1 MVKPDV
7 KHNYYADLDLP
18 TTASVDDVRKAYRK
32 LALQYHP
39 DRNAGKEDEC
49 VPRFQA
55 IQAANE
61 VLSDATTKAKYDAD
75 RRKAGL
81 YPAQT
86 FKPNVPSPGNPY
98 SARSDFPPPP
108 RRTQPGT
115 WAGHRPTAS
124 TGAGQT
130 PSGADR
136 FTNFPRPQGAAPRKD
151 PAADRTQQF
160 RAWQNMNNPQPERPR
175 YAPQPPPR
183 EPQPQARPPPP
194 NVPNR
199 PRMNRQDTKMPTE
212 EQIRAGMRYGNAST
226 PAGDDAEAASRQSA
240 WAAFQ
245 KSNAGQP
252 GMARKGRAPTTP
264 KRPTGF
270 DPNAPGSD
278 ERPATGHY
286 VHRHK
291 SADLTEDGFPPPP
304 PGPPPSAPSSPL
316 SPNTQRPFADPLR
329 PFRSRKSNDDAPYS
343 EANRTSTPYSSFSGE
358 KTAFNSD
365 GLRRSASVRDNTKL
379 SPESATSGHSRARS
393 VDPAARQRQAE
404 AARENGNKGRPT
416 FMAGYSSSSGS
427 SSPEGS
433 SGPDPIE
440 SPEELSDEP
449 PAKPQDPKDRPKKKP
464 TPPSARFPN
473 GTRSPLPGD
482 GNFTDPEKPS
492 MQQKAAP
499 NMYDIPSTSA
509 HYTPPSLFSRP
520 EFRTAFASR
529 STAEGKARKPSIAPW
544 AVPSSISPSLL
555 KKRCQSATSTSS
567 RTTLAEQS
575 DYSGNHDTLWQQAS
589 QDERDAF
596 RACRVELSKICG
608 DIKQLNQFD
617 LDTFRKAVRVVL
629 QAGSTGTRTVD
640 SIFANIIS
648 QYPSIAQQDSSKK
661 PADSACS
668 TYSFTIPVDHET
680 FQPTRG
686 KSRSVEEI
694 NTNFSP
700 EPFAGKFQG
709 SGDYFAPSPN
719 GRRPSPS
726 LRSGSSRA
734 QRANTTDSTPA
745 SKPSSPM
752 PPPPRTFVQEPDEQG
767 SRPPSMYG
775 TPVDG
780 KFNPDHWSEALKDAH
795 SWAVPGPP
803 PNPPL
808 SKAPSRKGSRPSS
821 KSQPGPTLGTDK
833 SPHVVDDN
841 DDVVEVD
848 RNGHPIAAGGAADDG
863 DAMDIDT
870 PPRPTDTTEQ
880 ATPLSSSAKEPRLYS
895 VPPSQWRQEQAQSY
909 SHNRQ
914 TSSSSRRAQRKS
926 GETDLKT
933 NLDSLR
939 HTITLEGGKEG
950 LNELADLSSSLPYA
964 SKASSTLPIEVE
976 DPPEVKLPQYPKAP
990 SGPAKLTKA
999 SWTEYAQKFA
1009 NYLLG
1014 HHMWNRSMLEHF
1026 NRREPQAEACMS
1038 RGTDWLSASGDT
1050 VNGAPGFGQYCKAV
1064 KQDQKWRTAWQVGCD
1079 KHLQNVNDFEQLRSR
1094 VKQSAENGILPDA

>member
-18 TTASVDDVRKAYRK
+18 TTATVDDVRKAYRK

-124 TGAGQT
+124 TAAGST

-136 FTNFPRPQGAAPRKD
+136 FTNFPRPHAAAPRKD

-175 YAPQPPPR
+175 YAAPQPPPR

-199 PRMNRQDTKMPTE
+199 PRMNRQDTKIPTE
-212 EQIRAGMRYGNAST
+212 EQIRAGMRYGNASA
-226 PAGDDAEAASRQSA
+226 PAGDEAEAANRQSA

-291 SADLTEDGFPPPP
+291 SADLTADGFPPPP

-329 PFRSRKSNDDAPYS
+329 PFRSRNSNDDAPYS

-358 KTAFNSD
+358 KTAFSSD
-365 GLRRSASVRDNTKL
+365 GLRRSVSVRDNTKL

-433 SGPDPIE
+433 SGPDPTE

-473 GTRSPLPGD
+473 GTRSTLAGD
-482 GNFTDPEKPS
+482 GNTTDPEKPS

-499 NMYDIPSTSA
+499 NI
-509 HYTPPSLFSRP
+509 F
-520 EFRTAFASR
+520 
-529 STAEGKARKPSIAPW
+529 
-544 AVPSSISPSLL
+544 
-555 KKRCQSATSTSS
+555 
-567 RTTLAEQS
+567 
-575 DYSGNHDTLWQQAS
+575 
-589 QDERDAF
+589 
-596 RACRVELSKICG
+596 
-608 DIKQLNQFD
+608 
-617 LDTFRKAVRVVL
+617 
-629 QAGSTGTRTVD
+629 TV
-640 SIFANIIS
+640 
-648 QYPSIAQQDSSKK
+648 
-661 PADSACS
+661 
-668 TYSFTIPVDHET
+668 PVDHET

-700 EPFAGKFQG
+700 EPFAGRFQG

-752 PPPPRTFVQEPDEQG
+752 PPPPFVREPNEQR

-808 SKAPSRKGSRPSS
+808 SKAPSSKGSRPSS

-848 RNGHPIAAGGAADDG
+848 RNGHPVASGGAADDG

-870 PPRPTDTTEQ
+870 PPRPTDAAEQ
-880 ATPLSSSAKEPRLYS
+880 AAPLSSSANEPRLYS

-926 GETDLKT
+926 GQSDLKT

-939 HTITLEGGKEG
+939 HTIPLEGGKDG

-964 SKASSTLPIEVE
+964 SKASSTLPTEGD

-990 SGPAKLTKA
+990 SGPTKLTKA

-1038 RGTDWLSASGDT
+1038 HGTDWLSASGDT
-1050 VNGAPGFGQYCKAV
+1050 VNGAPGFGEYCKAV

-1079 KHLQNVNDFEQLRSR
+1079 KHLQNVNDFEQMRSR
-1094 VKQSAENGILPDA
+1094 VKQSAENGILANA